1 MALFQNIRNTHCWG
15 LGEECISAAQE
26 EVKAL
31 STAAEG
37 LRIVLLAAIFFLE
50 FAICQ
55 ANNVCRVAVNRWQQN
70 YVMKPYMVSTDF
82 YFSYKPVFRL
92 CNANVPIS
100 GKSNS
105 FKRQKKILSN
115 FGVT

>member
-37 LRIVLLAAIFFLE
+37 LRSNAVE
-50 FAICQ
+50 WE
-55 ANNVCRVAVNRWQQN
+55 VAV
-70 YVMKPYMVSTDF
+70 
-82 YFSYKPVFRL
+82 
-92 CNANVPIS
+92 
-100 GKSNS
+100 
-105 FKRQKKILSN
+105 
-115 FGVT
+115 